1 MSSLLNSE
9 DVSYRTGILMRHFE
23 TFSSGRYLVV
33 HKAPTKTVQSISSN
47 PIPGYGASSNESN
60 ITYSYISGVFPAMA
74 VFDNNLAEQL
84 SDIYNEDLKQAVK
97 TYQDSLQF
105 RTAAKNSA
113 VISAA
118 PGTYRSHT
126 ECKRDLL
133 LNDAEFLLERANTFA
148 VHDQNCGG
156 FPCYR
161 EGIASDQ
168 LLSAIK
174 EKTLRG
180 TKLTTAQL
188 IPDIEKYCE
197 SDSCQ
202 KSPFDDFDLQI
213 LKQVIAA
220 VS

>member
-1 MSSLLNSE
+1 MLDVTAELPMLALIFTKKLRPMIIGSTSGWFIFEGIIARPRATSS
-9 DVSYRTGILMRHFE
+9 RT
-23 TFSSGRYLVV
+23 
-33 HKAPTKTVQSISSN
+33 
-47 PIPGYGASSNESN
+47 
-60 ITYSYISGVFPAMA
+60 
-74 VFDNNLAEQL
+74 
-84 SDIYNEDLKQAVK
+84 
-97 TYQDSLQF
+97 
-105 RTAAKNSA
+105 NSA